1 MAIISEAASSGVS
14 LQADRRAKVKL
25 LLFFFLFFFFFF
37 FFFSLFRHI

>member
-25 LLFFFLFFFFFF
+25 LLFFLVLLL
-37 FFFSLFRHI
+37 FFSLFRHI

>member
-1 MAIISEAASSGVS
+1 MAVISEAASSDVS

-25 LLFFFLFFFFFF
+25 LVFC